1 MDPSDSHTTYT
12 PPGPPARTSR
22 RGALDWIEWL
32 GNKLP
37 DAATLFLIGALAVML
52 ISHIAYVGNWSVEVQ
67 SLREVV
73 DPQTGEATTELVPT
87 GTVLTAKS
95 LLTSDGLYWCLRT
108 MVANFMG
115 FAPLGVV
122 LTGML
127 GIGVAEKTGLIGAG
141 LKAFMKVVP
150 NQFLTPAMVF
160 LGIMSSFGLD
170 AGYVVLPPLAA
181 LLYKS
186 VGRSPLAGIAAVFAG
201 VAAGFNANLV
211 VTGLDPM
218 LAALST
224 QGAQIIDPDY
234 QVAATC
240 NWWFM
245 IASTFVITGVGWAT
259 TALFVE
265 RRLNRKSIEE
275 GGPAPVQAVDLASQ
289 QITTLEQKGLLA
301 ATFAG
306 GIVIATIVGCVLIK
320 DAPLYDYAMPGV
332 ATAEHPD
339 PDAAIADRVKDASG
353 QPAPAPETMPESAVV
368 VEGKGYY
375 LDPTQTRFVTDA
387 GEVLAKRSP
396 PFARWVVVI
405 TPLIFIGSII
415 PGMVYGVTTGSI
427 KSTKDAGAVM
437 IKAIEMM
444 APIIVLAFFAAQFI
458 QYMSYSG
465 LDVMMAHAGGQALAT
480 SGLSTYGLV
489 VGFIVMTMFFNLFI
503 GSMSAKYTLFAPIFV
518 PMLMFV
524 GISPELTQAAYR
536 VGDSTTNIITPL
548 NAYLVIIL
556 VFMQRF
562 APRSGMG
569 TLISMM
575 MPYTIVFAI
584 VWTLLL
590 LVWMALGI
598 ELGPNGPLTY
608 TMTPG

>member
-1 MDPSDSHTTYT
+1 MDPSST
-12 PPGPPARTSR
+12 PPTSPADLPELSRIGPKR
-22 RGALDWIEWL
+22 RGVLDWVEWL

-37 DAATLFLIGALAVML
+37 DAATLFLVGAIIVMI
-52 ISHIAYVGNWSVEVQ
+52 ISHIGYTEGWSVDVKSLQEVI
-67 SLREVV
+67 
-73 DPQTGEATTELVPT
+73 DPATGEATTELVST
-87 GTVLTAKS
+87 GADPLTAKS
-95 LLTSDGLYWCLRT
+95 LLTSDGLYWCLST

-141 LKAFMKVVP
+141 LKAFMKIVP
-150 NQFLTPAMVF
+150 NQLLTPAMIF
-160 LGIMSSFGLD
+160 MGIMSSFGLD

-201 VAAGFNANLV
+201 VAAGFNANLM

-234 QVAATC
+234 EVAATC

-259 TALFVE
+259 SSWFVE
-265 RRLNRKSIEE
+265 RRLSRKSIEE
-275 GGPAPVQAVDLASQ
+275 GGAAPVEDTDLESQRITRSEGWGLFAAVLA
-289 QITTLEQKGLLA
+289 GLA
-301 ATFAG
+301 VIGIIVAT
-306 GIVIATIVGCVLIK
+306 VLIK
-320 DAPLYDYAMPGV
+320 DWPLHDHSYPGV
-332 ATAEHPD
+332 P
-339 PDAAIADRVKDASG
+339 IADVVKDAAG
-353 QPAPAPETMPESAVV
+353 DPVAPPETMPDSAIV
-368 VEGKGYY
+368 VEGEGYY
-375 LDPTQTRFVTDA
+375 TDATQTGFVTTD
-387 GEVLAKRSP
+387 GVVLAKRSP

-415 PGMVYGVTTGSI
+415 PGLVYGIVVGNVRT
-427 KSTKDAGAVM
+427 TKDAGAVM

-465 LDVMMAHAGGQALAT
+465 LDVMMAHSGGQWLAS
-480 SGLSTYGLV
+480 SGMSKYQLIV
-489 VGFIVMTMFFNLFI
+489 AFIVMTMFFNLFI

-536 VGDSTTNIITPL
+536 IGDSTTNIITPL
-548 NAYLVIIL
+548 NAYLVIVL

-584 VWTLLL
+584 VWTIMLLL
-590 LVWMALGI
+590 WMALGI
-598 ELGPNGPLTY
+598 ELGQNGPLTY
-608 TMTPG
+608 TMPTG

>member
-1 MDPSDSHTTYT
+1 MDPSSTNPMAEPQLSTKRK
-12 PPGPPARTSR
+12 GV
-22 RGALDWIEWL
+22 LDWVEWL

-37 DAATLFLIGALAVML
+37 DAAVLFLVGAIIVMIISDIGFRL
-52 ISHIAYVGNWSVEVQ
+52 GWSVDVKSLQEVI
-67 SLREVV
+67 
-73 DPQTGEATTELVPT
+73 DPTTGETTTELVST
-87 GTVLTAKS
+87 GAEPLTAKS
-95 LLTSDGLYWCLRT
+95 LLTSDGLYWCLST

-150 NQFLTPAMVF
+150 KQLLTPAMIF

-234 QVAATC
+234 EVAATC
-240 NWWFM
+240 NWYFM
-245 IASTFVITGVGWAT
+245 IASTFIITGVGWAT
-259 TALFVE
+259 SSWFVE
-265 RRLNRKSIEE
+265 RRLSRKSAEE
-275 GGPAPVQAVDLASQ
+275 GGPAPVDESDLETQ
-289 QITTLEQKGLLA
+289 QITPTEQRGLLA
-301 ATFAG
+301 ATVAG
-306 GIVIATIVGCVLIK
+306 GVVFLVILGLILIK
-320 DAPLYDYAMPGV
+320 DAPLYDHSYPGV
-332 ATAEHPD
+332 P
-339 PDAAIADRVKDASG
+339 IADVVKDAAG
-353 QPAPAPETMPESAVV
+353 QPVAPPETAIV

-375 LDPTQTRFVTDA
+375 TDATQTGFVTTD
-387 GEVLAKRSP
+387 GVVLAKRSP
-396 PFARWVVVI
+396 PFARWVLII
-405 TPLIFIGSII
+405 TPLIFIGTII
-415 PGMVYGVTTGSI
+415 PGLVYGITTGSV
-427 KSTKDAGAVM
+427 KTTKDAGAVM
-437 IKAIEMM
+437 IQAIEMM

-465 LDVMMAHAGGQALAT
+465 LDVMLAHTGGQTLFT
-480 SGLSTYGLV
+480 MGLGKYELIIA
-489 VGFIVMTMFFNLFI
+489 FIVMTMFFNLFI

-536 VGDSTTNIITPL
+536 IGDSTTNIITPL
-548 NAYLVIIL
+548 NAYLVIVL

-575 MPYTIVFAI
+575 MPYTLVFAL
-584 VWTLLL
+584 VWTILILL
-590 LVWMALGI
+590 WMALGI
-598 ELGPNGPLTY
+598 DLGPNGPMSY
-608 TMTPG
+608 SMTQG

>member
-1 MDPSDSHTTYT
+1 MDEKT
-12 PPGPPARTSR
+12 PTSYAEPELNSNR
-22 RGALDWIEWL
+22 KGLLDWIEWL

-37 DAATLFLIGALAVML
+37 DAATLFLLGAIVVMIVSAIGA
-52 ISHIAYVGNWSVEVQ
+52 SQGWTVEVKT
-67 SLREVV
+67 LREAVN
-73 DPQTGEATTELVPT
+73 PETGEAMTELVST
-87 GTVLTAKS
+87 GAEPLKVQS

-181 LLYKS
+181 LLYKA

-224 QGAQIIDPDY
+224 QGAQIIDPEY
-234 QVAATC
+234 EVAATC

-245 IASTFVITGVGWAT
+245 IASTFIITAVGWAT
-259 TALFVE
+259 TSWFVE

-275 GGPAPVQAVDLASQ
+275 GGPAPVDSSDLQSSY
-289 QITTLEQKGLLA
+289 ISESEKKGLTA
-301 ATFAG
+301 AVIAG
-306 GIVIATIVGCVLIK
+306 AIVIAIIFGAVLVK
-320 DAPLYDYAMPGV
+320 GAPLHDYKMPNG
-332 ATAEHPD
+332 T
-339 PDAAIADRVKDASG
+339 IADVVKVAG
-353 QPAPAPETMPESAVV
+353 EPAAAPEVMPETAVV
-368 VEGKGYY
+368 VDGRGYY
-375 LDPTQTRFVTDA
+375 VDATKTRFVTDS

-415 PGMVYGVTTGSI
+415 PGLAYGIVVGNVR
-427 KSTKDAGAVM
+427 STKDAGAVM

-465 LDVMMAHAGGQALAT
+465 LDVMMAHAGGQKLVT
-480 SGLSTYGLV
+480 MGLGKYELV
-489 VGFIVMTMFFNLFI
+489 VAFIVLTMVFNLFI

-536 VGDSTTNIITPL
+536 IGDSTTNIITPL

-584 VWTLLL
+584 VWTILI
-590 LVWMALGI
+590 LVWMATGL
-598 ELGPNGPLTY
+598 ELGPNGPLSY
-608 TMTPG
+608 TMGQS

>member
-1 MDPSDSHTTYT
+1 MDEKT
-12 PPGPPARTSR
+12 PASYAEPELNSKRKGL
-22 RGALDWIEWL
+22 LDWIEWL

-37 DAATLFLIGALAVML
+37 DAATLFLLGAIVVMIVSAIGA
-52 ISHIAYVGNWSVEVQ
+52 SQGWTVEVKT
-67 SLREVV
+67 LREAVN
-73 DPQTGEATTELVPT
+73 PETGEAMTELVST
-87 GTVLTAKS
+87 GAEPLKVQS

-141 LKAFMKVVP
+141 LKAFMKIVP

-181 LLYKS
+181 LLYKA

-201 VAAGFNANLV
+201 VAAGFNANLF

-224 QGAQIIDPDY
+224 TGAQIIDPEY

-245 IASTFVITGVGWAT
+245 IVSTFVITTVGWAT
-259 TALFVE
+259 TSWFVE
-265 RRLNRKSIEE
+265 RRLNRKSIED
-275 GGPAPVQAVDLASQ
+275 GGPAPVDVSDVASQ
-289 QITTLEQKGLLA
+289 RITRREGWGLLTA
-301 ATFAG
+301 
-306 GIVIATIVGCVLIK
+306 VIAGLVVIGVIFAAVTKENWALH
-320 DAPLYDYAMPGV
+320 DYGYPGV
-332 ATAEHPD
+332 AV
-339 PDAAIADRVKDASG
+339 ADLVKDG
-353 QPAPAPETMPESAVV
+353 EGKPVAPPEIMPETAIV

-375 LDPTQTRFVTDA
+375 TDASQSRFVTDS
-387 GEVLAKRSP
+387 GQVLAKRSP

-415 PGMVYGVTTGSI
+415 PGLAYGIVVGNVR
-427 KSTKDAGAVM
+427 STKDAGAVM

-465 LDVMMAHAGGQALAT
+465 LDVMMAHAGGQKLVT
-480 SGLSTYGLV
+480 MGLGKYELV
-489 VGFIVMTMFFNLFI
+489 VAFIVLTMVFNLFI

-536 VGDSTTNIITPL
+536 IGDSTTNIITPL

-584 VWTLLL
+584 VWTILI
-590 LVWMALGI
+590 LVWMATGL
-598 ELGPNGPLTY
+598 ELGPNGPLSY
-608 TMTPG
+608 SMGQG

>member
-1 MDPSDSHTTYT
+1 MDQEN
-12 PPGPPARTSR
+12 PASYAEPELTRKR

-37 DAATLFLIGALAVML
+37 DAATLFLLGAILVMIVSAIGAAQ
-52 ISHIAYVGNWSVEVQ
+52 GWTVEVKN
-67 SLREVV
+67 LRETV
-73 DPQTGEATTELVPT
+73 DPATGAAATELVPT
-87 GTVLTAKS
+87 GTILSVRS
-95 LLTSDGLYWCLRT
+95 LLTSDGLYWALNT

-150 NQFLTPAMVF
+150 NRFLTPAMIF

-218 LAALST
+218 LAELST
-224 QGAQIIDPDY
+224 TGAQVIDPDY
-234 QVAATC
+234 EVAATC

-245 IASTFVITGVGWAT
+245 IASTFVITAVGWAT
-259 TALFVE
+259 TSWFVE
-265 RRLNRKSIEE
+265 RRMNRKSIED
-275 GGPAPVQAVDLASQ
+275 GGPAPVDDTDLASQ
-289 QITTLEQKGLLA
+289 HISPIEKKGLGA
-301 ATFAG
+301 AVVAG
-306 GIVIATIVGCVLIK
+306 AIVMAIIVGSVLLRG
-320 DAPLYDYAMPGV
+320 APLYDYKMPNGTIADVVKEAGLPVEAPEVMPG
-332 ATAEHPD
+332 TAEL
-339 PDAAIADRVKDASG
+339 
-353 QPAPAPETMPESAVV
+353 
-368 VEGKGYY
+368 VEGRGYY
-375 LDPTQTRFVTDA
+375 VDDSRTRFVTEE
-387 GEVLAKRSP
+387 GLVLDKRRP

-415 PGMVYGVTTGSI
+415 PGIVYGVVVGNV

-458 QYMSYSG
+458 NYMTYSG
-465 LDVMMAHAGGQALAT
+465 LDVMMAHAGGQYLAT
-480 SGLSTYGLV
+480 SGLSKGGLV
-489 VGFIVMTMFFNLFI
+489 VGFIVLTMVFNLFI

-536 VGDSTTNIITPL
+536 IGDSTTNIITPL

-584 VWTLLL
+584 VWTILL
-590 LVWMALGI
+590 LVWMATGL

-608 TMTPG
+608 TMPHG

>member
-1 MDPSDSHTTYT
+1 MDPNTQ
-12 PPGPPARTSR
+12 PPAFDQLSEPKLSNQR
-22 RGALDWIEWL
+22 RGVLDWIEWL

-37 DAATLFLIGALAVML
+37 DAAVLFLIGAIIVMV
-52 ISHIAYVGNWSVEVQ
+52 ISHLGYVQGWSVDVKALQEI
-67 SLREVV
+67 V
-73 DPQTGEATTELVPT
+73 DPETGELTTELVST
-87 GTVLTAKS
+87 GAEPLTARS
-95 LLTSDGLYWCLRT
+95 LLTSDGLYWCLST
-108 MVANFMG
+108 MVTNFMG

-141 LKAFMKVVP
+141 LKAFMKIVP
-150 NQFLTPAMVF
+150 KQFLTPAMIF

-224 QGAQIIDPDY
+224 QGAKIIDPDY
-234 QVAATC
+234 EVAATC

-245 IASTFVITGVGWAT
+245 IASTFIITGVGWAT
-259 TALFVE
+259 SAWFVE
-265 RRLNRKSIEE
+265 RRLSRKGIEE
-275 GGPAPVQAVDLASQ
+275 GGPAPVDDTDLESQ
-289 QITTLEQKGLLA
+289 QITPTEQRGLLA
-301 ATFAG
+301 AAVAG
-306 GIVIATIVGCVLIK
+306 SVVIFVIFGLVLIK
-320 DAPLYDYAMPGV
+320 GAPLYDYSYPGV
-332 ATAEHPD
+332 P
-339 PDAAIADRVKDASG
+339 AADVVKDSLG
-353 QPAPAPETMPESAVV
+353 QPVPPPETMPETAIV
-368 VEGKGYY
+368 VEGRGY
-375 LDPTQTRFVTDA
+375 LTDATQTQFVTDD
-387 GEVLAKRSP
+387 GLVLAKRSP
-396 PFARWVVVI
+396 PFARWVLVI

-415 PGMVYGVTTGSI
+415 PGLVYGITTGSV

-458 QYMSYSG
+458 QYMSYSR
-465 LDVMMAHAGGQALAT
+465 LDVMLAHSGGQWLFTTGWGKYKLIIA
-480 SGLSTYGLV
+480 
-489 VGFIVMTMFFNLFI
+489 FIVMTMFFNLFI

-536 VGDSTTNIITPL
+536 IGDSTTNIITPL
-548 NAYLVIIL
+548 NAYLVIVL

-584 VWTLLL
+584 VWTILILL
-590 LVWMALGI
+590 WMALGI
-598 ELGPNGPLTY
+598 ELGPNGPLSY
-608 TMTPG
+608 SMT

>member
-1 MDPSDSHTTYT
+1 M
-12 PPGPPARTSR
+12 
-22 RGALDWIEWL
+22 I
-32 GNKLP
+32 
-37 DAATLFLIGALAVML
+37 F
-52 ISHIAYVGNWSVEVQ
+52 SHIAFTMGWAVEVK
-67 SLREVV
+67 SLREAI
-73 DPQTGEATTELVPT
+73 DPDTGEAMTELVPT
-87 GTVLTAKS
+87 GEILKAQS
-95 LLTSDGLYWCLRT
+95 LLTGEGLYWALSS

-150 NQFLTPAMVF
+150 ARFLTPAMLF

-181 LLYKS
+181 LLYKA

-218 LAALST
+218 LAELST
-224 QGAQIIDPDY
+224 EGAQVLDPEY

-245 IASTFVITGVGWAT
+245 IASTFIITGVGWAT
-259 TALFVE
+259 TSWFVE
-265 RRLNRKSIEE
+265 RRLNRKSIED
-275 GGPAPVQAVDLASQ
+275 GGPAPVDTSEVGAHDLSPF
-289 QITTLEQKGLLA
+289 ESKGLIA
-301 ATFAG
+301 ASVAG
-306 GIVIATIVGCVLIK
+306 AIVILAIVASVAVKDWPLHDYSIPGIATVEQPEPDPFIADVVRFEGKPI
-320 DAPLYDYAMPGV
+320 APPEAMPEG
-332 ATAEHPD
+332 
-339 PDAAIADRVKDASG
+339 
-353 QPAPAPETMPESAVV
+353 AVV
-368 VEGKGYY
+368 VEGQGYY
-375 LDPTQTRFVTDA
+375 TDSTLTRFVTSD
-387 GEVLAKRSP
+387 GIVLQKRSP
-396 PFARWVVVI
+396 QFERWVLVI

-415 PGMVYGVTTGSI
+415 PGIVYGVVVGSV

-458 QYMSYSG
+458 QYMDYSG
-465 LDVMMAHAGGQALAT
+465 LNVMMAHAGGQALIALD
-480 SGLSTYGLV
+480 LSKYGLV
-489 VGFIVMTMFFNLFI
+489 VSFILLTMLFNLFI

-536 VGDSTTNIITPL
+536 IGDSTTNIITPL

-584 VWTLLL
+584 TWTILLL
-590 LVWMALGI
+590 LWMALGI
-598 ELGPNGPLTY
+598 DLGPNGPLTY
-608 TMTPG
+608 SMVQS

>member
-1 MDPSDSHTTYT
+1 MDPDRPTDST
-12 PPGPPARTSR
+12 PTAEPHLLKTRKGV
-22 RGALDWIEWL
+22 LDWIEWL

-37 DAATLFLIGALAVML
+37 DAATLFLVGALLVMVISAIGAWQ
-52 ISHIAYVGNWSVEVQ
+52 GWEVEIKALQ
-67 SLREVV
+67 EAI
-73 DPQTGEATTELVPT
+73 DPETGETLTQLVST
-87 GTVLTAKS
+87 GEERLRVRS
-95 LLTSDGLYWCLRT
+95 LLTPDGLYWCLST

-150 NQFLTPAMVF
+150 NHLLTPAMIF

-224 QGAQIIDPDY
+224 EGAQILDPDY
-234 QVAATC
+234 EVAATC

-245 IASTFVITGVGWAT
+245 IASTFVITAVGWAT
-259 TALFVE
+259 TSWFVE
-265 RRLNRKSIEE
+265 RRLNRKSIED
-275 GGPAPVQAVDLASQ
+275 GGPAPVDVSDISAKNLTEPEA
-289 QITTLEQKGLLA
+289 KGLLA
-301 ATFAG
+301 AVVAAAVVI
-306 GIVIATIVGCVLIK
+306 GIIVATVVWPG
-320 DAPLYDYAMPGV
+320 APLYDYKLPGG
-332 ATAEHPD
+332 E
-339 PDAAIADRVKDASG
+339 IADVVKVDG
-353 QPAPAPETMPESAVV
+353 QPIEPPEVMPESAEVF
-368 VEGKGYY
+368 EGGGYFY
-375 LDPTQTRFVTDA
+375 TSDEDTPRFVTDS
-387 GEVLAKRSP
+387 GLVLEQRSP
-396 PFARWVVVI
+396 PFARWVLVI

-415 PGMVYGVTTGSI
+415 PGIVYGVVVGNV

-465 LDVMMAHAGGQALAT
+465 LDVMMAHAGGQALVT
-480 SGLSTYGLV
+480 LPLSKYQLV
-489 VGFIVMTMFFNLFI
+489 VAFIILTMVFNLFI

-536 VGDSTTNIITPL
+536 IGDSTTNIITPL

-575 MPYTIVFAI
+575 MPYTIVFAV
-584 VWTLLL
+584 VWTIML
-590 LVWMALGI
+590 LVWMALGV

-608 TMTPG
+608 TMTQG

>member
-1 MDPSDSHTTYT
+1 MDEHVPTPSDK
-12 PPGPPARTSR
+12 PDLIKNR

-37 DAATLFLIGALAVML
+37 DAATLFLLGAIVVMIVSHLA
-52 ISHIAYVGNWSVEVQ
+52 YTQGWSVEVQ
-67 SLREVV
+67 SLRETV
-73 DPQTGEATTELVPT
+73 DPTTGEATTELVPT
-87 GTVLTAKS
+87 GTVLTAQS
-95 LLTSDGLYWCLRT
+95 LLTSDGLYWCLSS

-150 NQFLTPAMVF
+150 NQLLTPAMVF

-224 QGAQIIDPDY
+224 QGAQIIDADY

-245 IASTFVITGVGWAT
+245 IVSTFVITGVGWAT
-259 TALFVE
+259 SAWFVE
-265 RRLNRKSIEE
+265 RRLSRKSIEE
-275 GGPAPVQAVDLASQ
+275 GGPAPIEAVDLESQ
-289 QITTLEQKGLLA
+289 QITPTEQKGLVA
-301 ATFAG
+301 AALTG
-306 GIVIATIVGCVLIK
+306 VVVIGIIVATVVVK
-320 DAPLYDYAMPGV
+320 DWPLYDYQVPGV
-332 ATAEHPD
+332 ATVENPD
-339 PDAAIADRVKDASG
+339 PDPSIADRVKLDGEPVA
-353 QPAPAPETMPESAVV
+353 APETMPEGAVV
-368 VEGKGYY
+368 VEGAGYY
-375 LDPTQTRFVTDA
+375 TDASLTTFVTDS
-387 GEVLAKRSP
+387 GEVLQKRSP

-405 TPLIFIGSII
+405 TPLIFIGSIV
-415 PGMVYGVTTGSI
+415 PGMVYGLVTGSI

-465 LDVMMAHAGGQALAT
+465 LDVMMAHAGGQSLAT
-480 SGLSTYGLV
+480 SGLSNYGLV
-489 VGFIVMTMFFNLFI
+489 VAFIVMTMFFNLFI

-536 VGDSTTNIITPL
+536 IGDSTTNIITPL

-584 VWTLLL
+584 VWTIMLLA
-590 LVWMALGI
+590 WMALGL

-608 TMTPG
+608 SMAAG

>member
-1 MDPSDSHTTYT
+1 MDRDPQ
-12 PPGPPARTSR
+12 PPAFDQLSEPTLGSKRK
-22 RGALDWIEWL
+22 GVLDWIEWL

-37 DAATLFLIGALAVML
+37 DAAVLFLIGAIVVMI
-52 ISHIAYVGNWSVEVQ
+52 ISDIGYRQGWSVDVKALQ
-67 SLREVV
+67 EVV
-73 DPQTGEATTELVPT
+73 DAQTGAVTTELVST
-87 GTVLTAKS
+87 GAEPLKARS
-95 LLTSDGLYWCLRT
+95 LLTPDGLYWCLST
-108 MVANFMG
+108 MVTNFMG

-150 NQFLTPAMVF
+150 KQLLTPAMIF

-201 VAAGFNANLV
+201 VAAGFNANLM

-224 QGAQIIDPDY
+224 QGAKIIDPGY
-234 QVAATC
+234 EVAATC

-259 TALFVE
+259 SAWFVE
-265 RRLNRKSIEE
+265 RRLSRKSAED
-275 GGPAPVQAVDLASQ
+275 GGPSPVDDTDLESQ
-289 QITTLEQKGLLA
+289 HISPIEQRGLLA
-301 ATFAG
+301 AVVAG
-306 GIVIATIVGCVLIK
+306 GVVLLVVFGMVMLK
-320 DAPLYDYAMPGV
+320 GAPLYDYSYPGV
-332 ATAEHPD
+332 PAADVVKDSLGQPVPPPEVMPET
-339 PDAAIADRVKDASG
+339 AIA
-353 QPAPAPETMPESAVV
+353 
-368 VEGKGYY
+368 VEGRGYY
-375 LDPTQTRFVTDA
+375 TDATRARFVTDE
-387 GEVLAKRSP
+387 GLVLAKRSP
-396 PFARWVVVI
+396 PFARWVLVI
-405 TPLIFIGSII
+405 TPLIFVGSII
-415 PGMVYGVTTGSI
+415 PGLVYGVVVGNV

-458 QYMSYSG
+458 QYMSYSR
-465 LDVMMAHAGGQALAT
+465 LDVMLAHTGGQALFT
-480 SGLSTYGLV
+480 MGLGKYELIIA
-489 VGFIVMTMFFNLFI
+489 FIVMTMFFNLFI

-536 VGDSTTNIITPL
+536 IGDSTTNIITPL
-548 NAYLVIIL
+548 NAYLVIVL

-584 VWTLLL
+584 VWTILLL
-590 LVWMALGI
+590 LWMALGI
-598 ELGPNGPLTY
+598 ELGPNGPLSY
-608 TMTPG
+608 SMTQN

>member
-1 MDPSDSHTTYT
+1 MDPCDTSRS
-12 PPGPPARTSR
+12 PADPQLSTKR

-37 DAATLFLIGALAVML
+37 DAATLFLLGAIVVML
-52 ISHIAYVGNWSVEVQ
+52 VSHIAYVGNWSVDVQ
-67 SLREVV
+67 ALRETV
-73 DPQTGEATTELVPT
+73 DPATGEATTELVPT
-87 GTVLTAKS
+87 GVTLTARS
-95 LLTSDGLYWCLRT
+95 LLTSDGLYWCLST

-150 NQFLTPAMVF
+150 NRFLTPAMVF

-245 IASTFVITGVGWAT
+245 IASTFIITGVGWAT
-259 TALFVE
+259 SSWFVE
-265 RRLNRKSIEE
+265 RRLSRKSIEE
-275 GGPAPVQAVDLASQ
+275 GGPAPVEATDLESQ
-289 QITTLEQKGLLA
+289 QITPTEQKGLFA
-301 ATFAG
+301 ATIAG
-306 GIVIATIVGCVLIK
+306 VIVIATIVGCVLIK
-320 DAPLYDYAMPGV
+320 DAPLYDYTMPGV
-332 ATAEHPD
+332 ATAENPEPD
-339 PDAAIADRVKDASG
+339 PAIADLVKENG
-353 QPAPAPETMPESAVV
+353 QPVAPPETMPESAVV

-375 LDPTQTRFVTDA
+375 TDATLSRFVTDA
-387 GEVLAKRSP
+387 GDVLQKRSP

-415 PGMVYGVTTGSI
+415 PGMVYGVVTGSI

-465 LDVMMAHAGGQALAT
+465 LDVMMAHAGGQSLAT
-480 SGLSTYGLV
+480 SGLSKYGLV
-489 VGFIVMTMFFNLFI
+489 VAFIVMTMFFNLFI

-536 VGDSTTNIITPL
+536 IGDSTTNILTPL

-575 MPYTIVFAI
+575 MPYTLVFAV
-584 VWTLLL
+584 VWTILILL
-590 LVWMALGI
+590 WMALGI
-598 ELGPNGPLTY
+598 ELGPNGPLSY
-608 TMTPG
+608 TMTQG

>member
-1 MDPSDSHTTYT
+1 MDEKT
-12 PPGPPARTSR
+12 PASYAEPELNSKRKGL
-22 RGALDWIEWL
+22 LDWIEWL

-37 DAATLFLIGALAVML
+37 DAATLFLLGAIVVMIVSAIGASEGWTVD
-52 ISHIAYVGNWSVEVQ
+52 VKT
-67 SLREVV
+67 LREAV
-73 DPQTGEATTELVPT
+73 DPETGEAMTELVST
-87 GTVLTAKS
+87 GAEPLKVQS

-181 LLYKS
+181 LLYKA

-224 QGAQIIDPDY
+224 QGAQIIDPEY
-234 QVAATC
+234 EVAATC

-259 TALFVE
+259 TSWFVE

-275 GGPAPVQAVDLASQ
+275 GGPSPVDSSDLQSSY
-289 QITTLEQKGLLA
+289 LSESEKKGLTA
-301 ATFAG
+301 AAIAG
-306 GIVIATIVGCVLIK
+306 AIVIAVIVGAVLWK
-320 DAPLYDYAMPGV
+320 GAPLYDYKMPNGTIADVVKV
-332 ATAEHPD
+332 AGEPVAASEVMPE
-339 PDAAIADRVKDASG
+339 AAI
-353 QPAPAPETMPESAVV
+353 V

-375 LDPTQTRFVTDA
+375 TDASQSRFVTDS

-415 PGMVYGVTTGSI
+415 PGLAYGIVVGNVR
-427 KSTKDAGAVM
+427 STKDAGAVM

-465 LDVMMAHAGGQALAT
+465 LDVMMAHAGGQKLVT
-480 SGLSTYGLV
+480 MGLGKYELV
-489 VGFIVMTMFFNLFI
+489 VAFIVLTMVFNLFI

-536 VGDSTTNIITPL
+536 IGDSTTNIITPL

-584 VWTLLL
+584 VWTILL
-590 LVWMALGI
+590 LVWMATGL
-598 ELGPNGPLTY
+598 ELGPNGPLSY
-608 TMTPG
+608 TMGQG

>member
-1 MDPSDSHTTYT
+1 MAEHTHQDRRDPSLL
-12 PPGPPARTSR
+12 AKR
-22 RGALDWIEWL
+22 RGVLDWVEWL

-37 DAATLFLIGALAVML
+37 DAATLFLLGALLVML
-52 ISHIAYVGNWSVEVQ
+52 ASHVAYTYGWFVNVRVP
-67 SLREVV
+67 REVA
-73 DPQTGEATTELVPT
+73 DAAAGQKRTELVET
-87 GTVLTAKS
+87 GQTLRAKS
-95 LLTSDGLYWCLRT
+95 LLTSDGIYWALST
-108 MVANFMG
+108 MVTNFTG

-150 NQFLTPAMVF
+150 NGLLTPAMVF

-201 VAAGFNANLV
+201 VAAGFNANLM

-224 QGAQIIDPDY
+224 QGAQVIDPEY
-234 QVAATC
+234 QVAATS

-245 IASTFVITGVGWAT
+245 IASTVVITAAGWAT
-259 TALFVE
+259 TAWFVE
-265 RRLNRKSIEE
+265 RRMNRKPAEE
-275 GGPAPVQAVDLASQ
+275 GGPSPVNDTDVSSQ
-289 QITTLEQKGLLA
+289 HITPVEQRGLLSAGLVGLAVVAVIVA
-301 ATFAG
+301 A
-306 GIVIATIVGCVLIK
+306 VLVK
-320 DAPLYDYAMPGV
+320 GAPLYDHKLPDEGV
-332 ATAEHPD
+332 
-339 PDAAIADRVKDASG
+339 ADRVKENG
-353 QPAPAPETMPESAVV
+353 QSIAPPELMPETAVV
-368 VEGKGYY
+368 VPGAGYY
-375 LDPTQTRFVTDA
+375 TDAGRARFVTDE
-387 GEVLAKRSP
+387 GLVLQRRRP
-396 PFARWVVVI
+396 PFARWVQVI

-415 PGMVYGVTTGSI
+415 PGIVYGVRVGVV
-427 KSTKDAGAVM
+427 KSTKDAGKVM
-437 IKAIEMM
+437 IQAIEMM

-458 QYMSYSG
+458 SYMAYSG
-465 LDVMMAHAGGQALAT
+465 LDAMMANAGGQYLA
-480 SGLSTYGLV
+480 SQGYNRYGLV
-489 VGFIVMTMFFNLFI
+489 VGFIVLTMFFNLFM

-536 VGDSTTNIITPL
+536 IGDSTTNIITPL

-569 TLISMM
+569 TIISMM
-575 MPYTIVFAI
+575 VPYTLVFTL
-584 VWTLLL
+584 VWTAML
-590 LVWMALGI
+590 LVWMLLGV
-598 ELGPNGPLTY
+598 ELGPSGPQAY
-608 TMTPG
+608 TMPSP

>member
-1 MDPSDSHTTYT
+1 MDEKT
-12 PPGPPARTSR
+12 PTPYAEPQLNSKRKGV
-22 RGALDWIEWL
+22 LDWIEWL

-37 DAATLFLIGALAVML
+37 DAAVLFLLGAILVMVVSAIGAWQ
-52 ISHIAYVGNWSVEVQ
+52 GWQVEIKN
-67 SLREVV
+67 LREAV
-73 DPQTGEATTELVPT
+73 DPVSGEATTELVAT
-87 GTVLTAKS
+87 GTILTVRS
-95 LLTSDGLYWCLRT
+95 LLTSDGLYWCLST
-108 MVANFMG
+108 MVDNFMG

-150 NQFLTPAMVF
+150 NRFLTPAMIF

-218 LAALST
+218 LAELST
-224 QGAQIIDPDY
+224 TGAQVIDPEY
-234 QVAATC
+234 EVAATC

-245 IASTFVITGVGWAT
+245 IASTFIITAVGWAT
-259 TALFVE
+259 TSWFVE
-265 RRLNRKSIEE
+265 RRMNRKSIED
-275 GGPAPVQAVDLASQ
+275 GGPAPVDDSDLSSQ
-289 QITTLEQKGLLA
+289 EITAKEKKGLGA
-301 ATFAG
+301 ALIAG
-306 GIVIATIVGCVLIK
+306 MAVIGIIVGTVVWPG
-320 DAPLYDYAMPGV
+320 APLHDYKLPNGDIADVVKVEGEPISPPEAMPE
-332 ATAEHPD
+332 TAE
-339 PDAAIADRVKDASG
+339 
-353 QPAPAPETMPESAVV
+353 V
-368 VEGKGYY
+368 VEGRGYY
-375 LDPTQTRFVTDA
+375 VDESRTRFVTD
-387 GEVLAKRSP
+387 GGLVLDKRSP
-396 PFARWVVVI
+396 PFARWVLVI
-405 TPLIFIGSII
+405 TPLIFIGSIV
-415 PGMVYGVTTGSI
+415 PGIVYGVVVGNV

-458 QYMSYSG
+458 EYMRYSG
-465 LDVMMAHAGGQALAT
+465 LDVMMAHAGGQYLAT
-480 SGLSTYGLV
+480 SGLSKGGLV
-489 VGFIVMTMFFNLFI
+489 VGFIVLTMVFNLFI

-536 VGDSTTNIITPL
+536 IGDSTTNIITPL

-575 MPYTIVFAI
+575 MPYTIVFAV
-584 VWTLLL
+584 VWTILLL
-590 LVWMALGI
+590 TWMALGWD
-598 ELGPNGPLTY
+598 LGPNGPLTY
-608 TMTPG
+608 TMPQG

>member
-1 MDPSDSHTTYT
+1 MDPSDT
-12 PPGPPARTSR
+12 PTPNTPAEPQLSSKR

-37 DAATLFLIGALAVML
+37 DAATLFLLGAIVVM
-52 ISHIAYVGNWSVEVQ
+52 IVSHIAFTQGWSVEIQ
-67 SLREVV
+67 SLQETV
-73 DPQTGEATTELVPT
+73 DPATGEATTELVPT

-95 LLTSDGLYWCLRT
+95 LLTSDGLYWCLST

-150 NQFLTPAMVF
+150 NQLLTPAMVF

-201 VAAGFNANLV
+201 VAAGFNANLM

-218 LAALST
+218 LAELST
-224 QGAQIIDPDY
+224 TGAQIIDPDY

-245 IASTFVITGVGWAT
+245 IASTFIITGVGWAT
-259 TALFVE
+259 SSWFVE
-265 RRLNRKSIEE
+265 RRLSRKSIEE
-275 GGPAPVQAVDLASQ
+275 GGPAPVEKADLESQ
-289 QITTLEQKGLLA
+289 QITPTEAKGLASAVLA
-301 ATFAG
+301 GVVVIGIILATVF
-306 GIVIATIVGCVLIK
+306 VK
-320 DAPLYDYAMPGV
+320 DWPLYDYKMP
-332 ATAEHPD
+332 AAETTE
-339 PDAAIADRVKDASG
+339 RVES
-353 QPAPAPETMPESAVV
+353 QPRLGVV
-368 VEGKGYY
+368 VRSDGDPVDLPSQVPANAVAIEGKGYY
-375 LDPTQTRFVTDA
+375 TDSTLTTFVTDT
-387 GEVLAKRSP
+387 GEVLQEKVPQFS
-396 PFARWVVVI
+396 RWVVVI
-405 TPLIFIGSII
+405 TPLIFIGSIV
-415 PGMVYGVTTGSI
+415 PGMVYGVVTGSI

-465 LDVMMAHAGGQALAT
+465 LDVMMAHAGGQSLAT
-480 SGLSTYGLV
+480 SGLSNYGLV
-489 VGFIVMTMFFNLFI
+489 VAFIVMTMFFNLFI

-536 VGDSTTNIITPL
+536 IGDSTTNIITPL

-584 VWTLLL
+584 VWTIMLLL
-590 LVWMALGI
+590 WMALGL

-608 TMTPG
+608 SMTQG

>member
-1 MDPSDSHTTYT
+1 MDQNQTPPTDPSLE
-12 PPGPPARTSR
+12 PQLARKR

-37 DAATLFLIGALAVML
+37 DAATLFLIGALVVML
-52 ISHIAYVGNWSVEVQ
+52 ISHVGFMQGWEVDVKALQ
-67 SLREVV
+67 EVV
-73 DPQTGEATTELVPT
+73 DPATGEITNELVST
-87 GTVLTAKS
+87 GAEPLRARS
-95 LLTSDGLYWCLRT
+95 LLTSEGLYWCLST
-108 MVANFMG
+108 MVENFMG

-150 NQFLTPAMVF
+150 DRFLTPAMLF

-224 QGAQIIDPDY
+224 EGAQIIDPDY

-245 IASTFVITGVGWAT
+245 IASTFVITAVGWAT
-259 TALFVE
+259 TSWFVE
-265 RRLNRKSIEE
+265 RRLNRKSIED
-275 GGPAPVQAVDLASQ
+275 GGPAPVEDTDLESQ
-289 QITTLEQKGLLA
+289 QITSTEQKGLVA
-301 ATFAG
+301 ATIAG
-306 GIVIATIVGCVLIK
+306 VVVIATIVGSVLIK
-320 DAPLYDYAMPGV
+320 DAPMYDYRMPGV
-332 ATAEHPD
+332 ETVDNPD
-339 PDAAIADRVKDASG
+339 PEARIANVVRENGAPIAP
-353 QPAPAPETMPESAVV
+353 PAEIPASAVV
-368 VEGKGYY
+368 VEGSGYY
-375 LDPTQTRFVTDA
+375 TDDTLATFVTDT
-387 GEVLAKRSP
+387 GEVLQERSP
-396 PFARWVVVI
+396 PFARWVLVI

-415 PGMVYGVTTGSI
+415 PGLVYGIAVGNVR
-427 KSTKDAGAVM
+427 STKDAGAVM

-465 LDVMMAHAGGQALAT
+465 LDVMLAHTGGQALFAMD
-480 SGLSTYGLV
+480 LSKYQLIV
-489 VGFIVMTMFFNLFI
+489 AFIVMTMFFNVFI

-536 VGDSTTNIITPL
+536 IGDSTTNIITPL

-556 VFMQRF
+556 VFTQRF

-584 VWTLLL
+584 VWTIML

-598 ELGPNGPLTY
+598 ELGQNGPLTY
-608 TMTPG
+608 TMPHG